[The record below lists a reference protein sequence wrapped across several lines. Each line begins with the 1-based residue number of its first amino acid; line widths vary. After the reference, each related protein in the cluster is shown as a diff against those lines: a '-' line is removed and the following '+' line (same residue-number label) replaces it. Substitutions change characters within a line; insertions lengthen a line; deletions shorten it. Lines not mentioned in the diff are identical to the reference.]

1 MTHLENNNINTSQ
14 LLVWKKITARSVNSQ
29 QKEAVPHIELGAG
42 NGMQPSA
49 IYKFCTTEYIPSMQS
64 VVPELEIISN

>member
-1 MTHLENNNINTSQ
+1 
-14 LLVWKKITARSVNSQ
+14 VNSQ
-29 QKEAVPHIELGAG
+29 QKEAVPHIEPGAG
-42 NGMQPSA
+42 NGTQPSA